1 MPVGIASASVSFAFS
16 LTTGI
21 AKNYSKQNKKKK
33 HNDIAMLARS
43 KLNSIGSTT
52 SKVLID
58 NQISHEDFTII
69 INEKGNIM
77 NFYENFLRNFLL
89 RKY

>member
-33 HNDIAMLARS
+33 HDIAMLARS